1 MNEIRF
7 PVELDS
13 RDAIKELNKLERDID
28 KLKKSMADTKS
39 SKSGIEEKLN
49 AANDAAEKA
58 KNKIKE
64 LKSELSSLES
74 KTGIIDPAKFK
85 RSRKKLL
92 SDLQKTD
99 DKRSGINEQL
109 EQAANEADITREKIK
124 KLKDE
129 LAQSRER
136 TSETSDPIRFRQFEE
151 EKARQAEIKTELA
164 EQEKLFN
171 SQVKTA
177 DRLAAKLQTLDS
189 QYDQILQKLSGQAGT
204 VPDVERQAEI
214 KTELSEQEK
223 ILQSQETQAGK
234 LQEKYDKIN
243 KTLNEQSS
251 ELSDMEDKAGEL
263 TQKIADAAQSA
274 DVRAAIA
281 SAQESIKGGIKNLL
295 KYGIGIRSLFVLFR
309 QLKQYT
315 IEAVKAYAENDP
327 ETKKSINE
335 LKASLQGLKGSW
347 GAAFA
352 PVVNAVIPILK
363 TLIDWLTSAS
373 NAVAMF
379 LAIIAGKSTFKKAIA
394 NTGKLSEN
402 LSSGA
407 GAAKELKKQL
417 MGIDTLTI
425 AQDSSG
431 GGGGGGSGGAYD
443 WVEEPINTDSLT
455 GRLALAFKDVFVDW
469 SDLTGEQ
476 IAEKIIAGLAGLAG
490 GAVGFMIG
498 GVPGA
503 IIGTLAGLTI
513 GLIADSIIFDHD
525 GKLSTNEILNSLS
538 LLLGAIGGG
547 IIGFSVGNVPGAAIG
562 AAVGIGLSLL
572 IRDVGIETAGN
583 WSNSTLLEKFA
594 VVLGGLA
601 GGLIGFSIGN
611 IPGAALGVVF
621 GILLTMNINNLDLDE
636 KWIPKVK
643 EWLWDDGILQIIES
657 VKLLTVDPINDLIN
671 GITGDFEGLRT
682 DLSGIVEKIK
692 NLFNFQF
699 QLPQLKLPHINVR
712 YQAAGALGQFF
723 GINQIPYLT
732 VDWYAKG
739 GIVDGATLIGAG
751 EAGKE
756 AIVPLERNT
765 QWVTM
770 VANELS
776 DILFDRMTDKFAG
789 LQFRMPA
796 VAMGGVV
803 PPNAFSSGYGYGI
816 SPELES
822 KLDALIDRLTSGG
835 SARIEPSDVY
845 LDKRKV
851 GEIMYTYTEERNRGR
866 GK

>member
-1 MNEIRF
+1 MDEIRI

-13 RDAIKELNKLERDID
+13 GGAIKELQRLNKSIND
-28 KLKKSMADTKS
+28 LKTSIA
-39 SKSGIEEKLN
+39 N
-49 AANDAAEKA
+49 A
-58 KNKIKE
+58 NKIKLDIAPKIE
-64 LKSELSSLES
+64 AEKKKVEDTAASIEKLK
-74 KTGIIDPAKFK
+74 
-85 RSRKKLL
+85 
-92 SDLQKTD
+92 
-99 DKRSGINEQL
+99 EQL
-109 EQAANEADITREKIK
+109 AASEAKINGAQGKIK
-124 KLKDE
+124 AADWVE
-129 LAQSRER
+129 QQ
-136 TSETSDPIRFRQFEE
+136 TIQDNIRKQ
-151 EKARQAEIKTELA
+151 LA
-164 EQEKLFN
+164 EQEAILEQQKNTVSELQGKYDDAARSVEKNTQELKDQEAQADKLLQKINAQASLDAAKKAIDDGIKKLFKYGVGIQ
-171 SQVKTA
+171 SLYILFGKF
-177 DRLAAKLQTLDS
+177 K
-189 QYDQILQKLSGQAGT
+189 QYMIEAIQ
-204 VPDVERQAEI
+204 EF
-214 KTELSEQEK
+214 SENDA
-223 ILQSQETQAGK
+223 ETQ
-234 LQEKYDKIN
+234 
-243 KTLNEQSS
+243 
-251 ELSDMEDKAGEL
+251 
-263 TQKIADAAQSA
+263 
-274 DVRAAIA
+274 
-281 SAQESIKGGIKNLL
+281 
-295 KYGIGIRSLFVLFR
+295 
-309 QLKQYT
+309 
-315 IEAVKAYAENDP
+315 
-327 ETKKSINE
+327 KSINE
-335 LKASLQGLKGSW
+335 LKASLQGLKASW

-363 TLIDWLTSAS
+363 TLIDWLTSAA

-379 LAIIAGKSTFKKAIA
+379 LAIIAGKSSFKKAIA
-394 NTGKLSEN
+394 NTGKLSDN
-402 LSSGA
+402 LASGA
-407 GAAKELKKQL
+407 GSAKELKKQL

-425 AQDSSG
+425 AQDSSSG
-431 GGGGGGSGGAYD
+431 GGGGNSGGAYD
-443 WVEEPINTDSLT
+443 WIEEPINTDSFT
-455 GRLALAFKDVFVDW
+455 GKLALAFKDVFVDW

-498 GVPGA
+498 GVPGS

-611 IPGAALGVVF
+611 IPGAALGAVF

-796 VAMGGVV
+796 VAMGSVA
-803 PPNAFSSGYGYGI
+803 PPAAFSGAGGYGV

-822 KLDALIDRLTSGG
+822 KLDALLERLTSSGKP
-835 SARIEPSDVY
+835 IEIHTTVE
-845 LDKRKV
+845 LDRRKV
-851 GEIMYTYTEERNRGR
+851 GESVYKYTEERNRGR